1 MKKLFSLITILLATI
16 MLSSCV
22 YVGSETPVVII
33 PPTYSLTFNNQT
45 SIDVDDWYVQKIAGK
60 KFYVNPNMTNPVYIG
75 ETSTISGLFAG
86 RYKICF
92 SLYISGAPTSYYET
106 EELWLNKNYEYT
118 LYQRLI
124 TIRSA
129 NAEETESKE
138 FFLVGPDGNE
148 IPLIKTSEK

>member
-60 KFYVNPNMTNPVYIG
+60 KSM
-75 ETSTISGLFAG
+75 
-86 RYKICF
+86 
-92 SLYISGAPTSYYET
+92 
-106 EELWLNKNYEYT
+106 
-118 LYQRLI
+118 LI
-124 TIRSA
+124 QT
-129 NAEETESKE
+129 
-138 FFLVGPDGNE
+138 
-148 IPLIKTSEK
+148 